1 MKKRIKKV
9 QPDKLGLIKSKITAL
24 LGVVNTGGKGARE
37 ALAKAVNLTKQYFA
51 RKLTIVLSI
60 VDNWP
65 TRQLKEV

>member
-24 LGVVNTGGKGARE
+24 LAVVNTGGKGARE